1 MTMTKTWEGDVTG
14 DGMATGLGSGELGLV
29 TFEGLGDE
37 GT

>member
-14 DGMATGLGSGELGLV
+14 AGMVLGLGSAGLGLV